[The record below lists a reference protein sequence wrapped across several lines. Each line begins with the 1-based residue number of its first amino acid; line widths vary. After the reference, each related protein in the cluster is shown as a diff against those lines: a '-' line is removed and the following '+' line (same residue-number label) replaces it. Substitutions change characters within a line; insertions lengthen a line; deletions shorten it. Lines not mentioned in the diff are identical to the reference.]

1 MRHATLRPVKYGTVK
16 REHGR
21 VRGLDDVC
29 DAIVKSGP
37 GVSRIVPGRIKRR
50 RGQGP
55 AKLTVQYE
63 TESGLKCIYTIGG
76 SVQEVF
82 VVTDVAAT
90 TRAWLEKWIIEQK
103 LTG

>member
-1 MRHATLRPVKYGTVK
+1 MKYGKVK

-29 DAIVKSGP
+29 DRILKQGP
-37 GVSRIVPGRIKRR
+37 GVSRIVPGRISRR
-50 RGQGP
+50 RGQGK
-55 AKLTVQYE
+55 AKLTISYA
-63 TESGLKCIYTIGG
+63 TESGLKCIFTIGG

-82 VVTDVAAT
+82 VVTNTPSETESWV
-90 TRAWLEKWIIEQK
+90 RAFIASEK